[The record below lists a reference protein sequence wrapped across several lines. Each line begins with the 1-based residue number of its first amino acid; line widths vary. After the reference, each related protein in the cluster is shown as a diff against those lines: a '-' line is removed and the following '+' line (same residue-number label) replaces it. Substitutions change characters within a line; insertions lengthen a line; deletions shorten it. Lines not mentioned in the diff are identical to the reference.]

1 MKTNEKLKAI
11 IAYLSSGLI
20 GREEHARMLL
30 LAALAGEN
38 IILFGPPG
46 TAKSELARR
55 LRHCFTDDLKYFEC
69 LLTKFSMPEEVFGPI
84 SLKSLEN
91 DRYER
96 IYHGHLPGANIA
108 FIDETFKANSA
119 ILNSMLTIMNEREFD
134 TGSKRVP
141 VELLTV
147 VGASNEMP
155 AEAEL
160 AALYDRFVVR
170 MKVMPLSSEKDLH
183 DFLLSDFSRT
193 TLAEE
198 AKLTVAE
205 VMGLRMQ
212 AANITVTT
220 DVIQALAKFKTWCD
234 QNDTKL
240 SDRRLRKIR
249 DLIKMAAVTS
259 QRKETILPDLIVL
272 QHCGWSDYNSKQ
284 DEQIRNWLEAILEKQ
299 EVNLTA
305 IKGRLEAEKAAAEE
319 KAKAPKRNPDGKV
332 LYLNRITN
340 KETPEKRHHE
350 DKRYIYLHAKNGGD
364 DNEGLGYTI
373 EEIRAKLHKD
383 YCERNMGTAYV
394 RIPNK
399 GEMYLETAIDTL
411 YLNNPKAKNVL
422 EHELVLI
429 DAVYSDSQ
437 VEYFKIGPQSIAE
450 EAQGHANVIK
460 KRKAHLASLLGQS
473 PWISDK
479 FINAYAGGL
488 DYNLTQCEEVIKEA
502 QQVLQK
508 YACFVRSSD
517 PSKQTDRKV

>member
-11 IAYLSSGLI
+11 IAYLCSGLI

-141 VELLTV
+141 VDLLTV

-205 VMGLRMQ
+205 VMGLRKL

-249 DLIKMAAVTS
+249 DLIKMAAATS
-259 QRKETILPDLIVL
+259 HRKETILPDLLVL
-272 QHCGWSDYNSKQ
+272 QHCGWADYNSKQ
-284 DEQIRNWLEAILEKQ
+284 DEQIRDWLSATIEKQ
-299 EVNLTA
+299 EVSLTA
-305 IKGRLEAEKAAAEE
+305 IKARLTVEQEVAEE
-319 KAKAPKRNPDGKV
+319 KSMVHKKNSDGKL
-332 LYLNRITN
+332 LYLDPTSGQ
-340 KETPEKRHHE
+340 ETPQSKPAEPMYIYAHGKSGKDDNKGAGYSKEKIIQMLMHDHRAGYGNVEVPGYNNYAKDVREVFDDLYAKKRSLIVNTEFKPAMTDAIYTDAQIAKFVLGPRNIVTETRALIVDVVEKR
-350 DKRYIYLHAKNGGD
+350 G
-364 DNEGLGYTI
+364 
-373 EEIRAKLHKD
+373 
-383 YCERNMGTAYV
+383 
-394 RIPNK
+394 RI
-399 GEMYLETAIDTL
+399 
-411 YLNNPKAKNVL
+411 
-422 EHELVLI
+422 
-429 DAVYSDSQ
+429 
-437 VEYFKIGPQSIAE
+437 
-450 EAQGHANVIK
+450 QGV
-460 KRKAHLASLLGQS
+460 LGQS
-473 PWISDK
+473 PWIPDA
-479 FINAYAGGL
+479 FIGAYSSGL
-488 DYNLTQCEEVIKEA
+488 EYNHKECLEVIAGAEV
-502 QQVLQK
+502 VLQR
-508 YACFVRSSD
+508 YDGFLRSKDPAKLSD
-517 PSKQTDRKV
+517 PKA

>member
-134 TGSKRVP
+134 TGSKRVA

-212 AANITVTT
+212 AANIAVTT

-259 QRKETILPDLIVL
+259 HRQETILPDLLVL
-272 QHCGWSDYNSKQ
+272 QHCGWADFNSKQ
-284 DEQIRNWLEAILEKQ
+284 DEQIRDWLGAILEKQ

-319 KAKAPKRNPDGKV
+319 KAKAPKRNADGKV
-332 LYLNRITN
+332 LYLNKITN
-340 KETPEKRHHE
+340 QETTDKRHV
-350 DKRYIYLHAKNGGD
+350 DTRYRYLHAKDGQPD
-364 DNEGLGYTI
+364 DKQGVGYSI
-373 EEIRAKLHKD
+373 DDIRVKLIQD
-383 YCERNMGTAYV
+383 YSDQRYGTAYV
-394 RIPNK
+394 RIPSEGDLLIEK
-399 GEMYLETAIDTL
+399 AVDGL
-411 YLNNPKAKNVL
+411 YVKAPKAKYIL

-429 DAVYSDSQ
+429 DAVYSDRQ
-437 VEYFKIGPQSIAE
+437 VEHFKIGPQSIAE
-450 EAQGHANVIK
+450 EAQGHANIIK
-460 KRKAHLASLLGQS
+460 ERKAQLANLLGQS

-508 YACFVRSSD
+508 YACFVRSND